1 MKTKE
6 ERESNSRKRQ
16 NTSKKT
22 AVWEQKIKDLEPH
35 PERKAELDFAEA
47 ELKKCQATMKTL
59 NTGQH
64 KQRAWVSGN

>member
-1 MKTKE
+1 MKTKKQRE
-6 ERESNSRKRQ
+6 EISHRRQ
-16 NTSKKT
+16 LLFQET
-22 AVWEQKIKDLEPH
+22 AVWAQKIRDLGPH